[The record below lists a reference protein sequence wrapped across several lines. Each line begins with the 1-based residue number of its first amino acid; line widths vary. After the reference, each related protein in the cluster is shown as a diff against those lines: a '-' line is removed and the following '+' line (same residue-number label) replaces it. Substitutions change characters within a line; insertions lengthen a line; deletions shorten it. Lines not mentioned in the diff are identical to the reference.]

1 MGRIAG
7 EEVEVGLSIASL
19 AGPRGG
25 SDREVEGRSCD
36 AGAPSSPTRV
46 KDVLVEESAP
56 KAPVPGAVGSK
67 PGAFNRFVGPSETSA
82 MFKASF
88 LASLLARGVAGSV
101 LAVAVIV
108 VNVVVVMVSVWEG
121 KRSGAAGTGLVL
133 IYIWIKQKF
142 SKRRTVLPTTMTL
155 QVSNSVAALPCRSEL
170 AGVFFSETS
179 RPGLT
184 HGPKYL

>member
-1 MGRIAG
+1 MGRIAA

-36 AGAPSSPTRV
+36 AGASSSSPTRV

-67 PGAFNRFVGPSETSA
+67 PGAFNRPVGPSETSA

-121 KRSGAAGTGLVL
+121 KGSKFASARFSLD
-133 IYIWIKQKF
+133 IYLDQTKI
-142 SKRRTVLPTTMTL
+142 L
-155 QVSNSVAALPCRSEL
+155 QTPHCAPDHHGPSSIQLRCCFALPKRARGSL
-170 AGVFFSETS
+170 LF
-179 RPGLT
+179 
-184 HGPKYL
+184 